1 MEVWKFLFWISV
13 LLIFY
18 NYAGYAILIYI
29 INSVKKLAGIV
40 QKNQDTSLPTVSFI
54 VAAYNEEACIEEKI
68 KTPLNK
74 TTRQI

>member
-29 INSVKKLAGIV
+29 INSVKKLAGILRIIRTHPPYRFFV
-40 QKNQDTSLPTVSFI
+40 I
-54 VAAYNEEACIEEKI
+54 VALTMKKACIEEK
-68 KTPLNK
+68 NK
-74 TTRQI
+74 KLP